1 VDGTVAVVALVMA
14 IGAVGTVL
22 PLVPGLGLAWLGA
35 LGYGLA
41 EGFGAAGAALFAA
54 ITAVA
59 AAGIVAGWVVP
70 HRSARASGAD
80 PRSVWL
86 GVAGAVAGFFLVP
99 IVGLPLGGV
108 AGIYVGEHL
117 RTRDAAAAWRAT
129 RATLV
134 GFGWAALVQLA
145 AALLMIALWVVWV
158 LAG

>member
-1 VDGTVAVVALVMA
+1 MALVALVMA

-22 PLVPGLGLAWLGA
+22 PLVPGLGLAWLAA

-41 EGFGAAGAALFAA
+41 EGFGATGAA
-54 ITAVA
+54 
-59 AAGIVAGWVVP
+59 AGWVVP

-80 PRSVWL
+80 RRSVWL

-99 IVGLPLGGV
+99 VVGLPLGGV

-117 RTRDAAAAWRAT
+117 RTSDAAAAWRAT

-145 AALLMIALWVVWV
+145 AALLMIALWVAWV
-158 LAG
+158 LAA